1 MTAKKPGAAIIRASV
16 GGKTASCTVT
26 VKAARVPVSSV
37 TLDRSTLE
45 LSVDGTARLT
55 AAVRPE
61 NADDRTVV
69 WQSSREDVATVSGG
83 IVRGVAEGS
92 ALISATAGGAKA
104 ECSVTVSQAL
114 VWCSV
119 VNRLSHVTTDQTAV
133 VVAKG
138 RAYKAALTAESG
150 YTLTEV
156 NVKMGSEDITE
167 TAWNAEEGC
176 VNIEAVTGNI
186 VITAKAEVKE

>member
-1 MTAKKPGAAIIRASV
+1 M
-16 GGKTASCTVT
+16 
-26 VKAARVPVSSV
+26 
-37 TLDRSTLE
+37 
-45 LSVDGTARLT
+45 
-55 AAVRPE
+55 
-61 NADDRTVV
+61 
-69 WQSSREDVATVSGG
+69 SGG

-156 NVKMGSEDITE
+156 NVKMGSEDITK

-176 VNIEAVTGNI
+176 VNIEAVTGN
-186 VITAKAEVKE
+186 VVVTAKAEVKE

>member
-1 MTAKKPGAAIIRASV
+1 M
-16 GGKTASCTVT
+16 
-26 VKAARVPVSSV
+26 
-37 TLDRSTLE
+37 
-45 LSVDGTARLT
+45 
-55 AAVRPE
+55 
-61 NADDRTVV
+61 
-69 WQSSREDVATVSGG
+69 SGG

-92 ALISATAGGAKA
+92 ALISATAGGVKA

-156 NVKMGSEDITE
+156 SVKMGSEDVTGS
-167 TAWNAEEGC
+167 TWNAEESC
-176 VNIEAVTGNI
+176 VNIEAVTGN
-186 VITAKAEVKE
+186 VVVTAKAEVKE

>member
-1 MTAKKPGAAIIRASV
+1 M
-16 GGKTASCTVT
+16 
-26 VKAARVPVSSV
+26 SSV

-55 AAVRPE
+55 ATVRPE

-92 ALISATAGGAKA
+92 ALISATAGGVKA
-104 ECSVTVSQAL
+104 ECRVTVSQAL

-176 VNIEAVTGNI
+176 VNIETVTGNI
-186 VITAKAEVKE
+186 VITAKAEVKNE

>member
-1 MTAKKPGAAIIRASV
+1 M
-16 GGKTASCTVT
+16 
-26 VKAARVPVSSV
+26 
-37 TLDRSTLE
+37 
-45 LSVDGTARLT
+45 
-55 AAVRPE
+55 
-61 NADDRTVV
+61 
-69 WQSSREDVATVSGG
+69 
-83 IVRGVAEGS
+83 
-92 ALISATAGGAKA
+92 
-104 ECSVTVSQAL
+104 TVSQAL

-156 NVKMGSEDITE
+156 NVKMGSEDITK

-176 VNIEAVTGNI
+176 VNIEAVTGN
-186 VITAKAEVKE
+186 VVVTAKAEVKE